1 MVRVVG
7 DNIVW
12 VVSLETEVVV
22 MVVDSPVEV
31 EVEVNNRHMA
41 CTLHQYR
48 LS

>member
-31 EVEVNNRHMA
+31 EVNNRHMV
-41 CTLHQYR
+41 CTLHQYH